1 VNYSHHARLALRRA
15 TTRWDCRPR
24 IQQTDWAVARAADGT
39 YLAPRRTAATSAD
52 ELAVSLIWRMAEP
65 EFVDSRDALTGA
77 DPATVERAFAVAY
90 EQLRRMAHRYL
101 TGEVTG
107 HTLTTTDLVHQ
118 AYLNLAGDARD
129 LWTSESHFMAIAAVA
144 MRRILVDHARRHRSV
159 KRGGGLRRVPL
170 ESADFL
176 VEERAEVLLALDEA
190 LDRLRQLDARQAQVV
205 ECRFFAGMTEDET
218 AKALSI
224 APRTVKRDWAKARSW
239 LYREM
244 FRDV

>member
-1 VNYSHHARLALRRA
+1 VNSSDHARLASRA
-15 TTRWDCRPR
+15 ANARWDCRHP

-39 YLAPRRTAATSAD
+39 HLAPRRTAATSAD
-52 ELAVSLIWRMAEP
+52 KLAVSLTWRMSER
-65 EFVDSRDALTGA
+65 EFVDTRDALTGA

-90 EQLRRMAHRYL
+90 EQLRRLAHRYL
-101 TGEVTG
+101 TREVTG

-144 MRRILVDHARRHRSV
+144 MRRILVDHARRHRSA
-159 KRGGGLRRVPL
+159 KHGGGLRRVPL

-218 AKALSI
+218 AEALAV

-239 LYREM
+239 LYREI
-244 FRDV
+244 FKDV